1 MYNTTSANISAM
13 WKNHWGNTQGST
25 ARIENM
31 TRSYHFMK
39 PGPRARLEMRIGESA
54 TFKRKKKKKKY
65 IRDGFVDAGNAR
77 RRTCAHQNH
86 GHKSGLERFEPGTN
100 IWTPVNR
107 DQETVLPPQS
117 GILRPGFNLRAG
129 SIRPHLSSHSCPGVL
144 YMTFHGSSNASNL

>member
-54 TFKRKKKKKKY
+54 TFKRKKKKKK
-65 IRDGFVDAGNAR
+65 IHKR
-77 RRTCAHQNH
+77 RLCRCRKRKTANMCAS
-86 GHKSGLERFEPGTN
+86 KS
-100 IWTPVNR
+100 WT
-107 DQETVLPPQS
+107 
-117 GILRPGFNLRAG
+117 
-129 SIRPHLSSHSCPGVL
+129 
-144 YMTFHGSSNASNL
+144 